1 MKNLVKSII
10 LVIVIGI
17 LGFITSWKVWG
28 NNKPTKDTV
37 KIDTVIVKPQ
47 DTIVDVKGKYVL
59 FIGDSHTSNH
69 GGWQTILSNKT
80 KMRMNNV
87 SVGGKT
93 TGWMLER
100 AKESVHEG
108 LDYCFIYGGA
118 NDMFNSKITI
128 ESAVKNI
135 QIIVNICNSK
145 GVKPVVITGFD
156 PLTCINTPENP
167 NYRVKYSNF
176 QYRLLNTIKGATV
189 IMTHVVDR
197 KDCWDGLC
205 HMSPSGHKKIANHI
219 IDKMN
224 FKTY

>member
-1 MKNLVKSII
+1 MKNLVKAII

-28 NNKPTKDTV
+28 NNKQIEDTV

-59 FIGDSHTSNH
+59 FIGDSHTSNP
-69 GGWQTILSNKT
+69 GGWQYTLSNKT
-80 KMRMNNV
+80 KMRMNNI

-118 NDMFNSKITI
+118 NDITDC
-128 ESAVKNI
+128 SL
-135 QIIVNICNSK
+135 IIYKSIVLI
-145 GVKPVVITGFD
+145 
-156 PLTCINTPENP
+156 
-167 NYRVKYSNF
+167 YS
-176 QYRLLNTIKGATV
+176 
-189 IMTHVVDR
+189 
-197 KDCWDGLC
+197 
-205 HMSPSGHKKIANHI
+205 
-219 IDKMN
+219 
-224 FKTY
+224 

>member
-1 MKNLVKSII
+1 MKNLIKAII

-28 NNKPTKDTV
+28 NNKPIEDTV
-37 KIDTVIVKPQ
+37 KIDTVKIKPQ

-80 KMRMNNV
+80 KMRMNNI

-100 AKESVHEG
+100 AKESIHEN

-118 NDMFNSKITI
+118 NDMFTKSITPKR
-128 ESAVKNI
+128 AVSNI
-135 QIIVNICNSK
+135 QQIVDLCHTYNIHC
-145 GVKPVVITGFD
+145 VVLTGFD
-156 PLTCINTPENP
+156 PIKCTRTSNP
-167 NYRVKYSNF
+167 AYGPRYAQF
-176 QYRLLNTIKGATV
+176 QKILMDSISGAR
-189 IMTHVVDR
+189 VVDTR
-197 KDCWDGLC
+197 VIDRTGCWDELC
-205 HMSPSGHKKIANHI
+205 HMNPEGHKKIGMKVIHDMKFHI
-219 IDKMN
+219 IK
-224 FKTY
+224 

>member
-28 NNKPTKDTV
+28 NNKQIEDTV
-37 KIDTVIVKPQ
+37 KIDTVKVKPQ

-59 FIGDSHTSNH
+59 FIGDSHTSNPN
-69 GGWQTILSNKT
+69 GWQYTLSNKT
-80 KMRMNNV
+80 KMRMNNI

-100 AKESVHEG
+100 AKESIHEN

-135 QIIVNICNSK
+135 QKIVNICNSK

-156 PLTCINTPENP
+156 PLICINTPENP
-167 NYRVKYSNF
+167 NYKFKYSKF
-176 QYRLLNTIKGATV
+176 QNELI
-189 IMTHVVDR
+189 
-197 KDCWDGLC
+197 
-205 HMSPSGHKKIANHI
+205 KKIVG
-219 IDKMN
+219 
-224 FKTY
+224 